1 MVKKLAVFDL
11 DGTLNRTDLYSVP
24 AHLKALGERGINNVT
39 PETIIS
45 TYGERA
51 NDYVRKLVGDVT
63 DEEARSYFRRSGK
76 V

>member
-45 TYGERA
+45 TTVNVQMIMYE
-51 NDYVRKLVGDVT
+51 NWSVM
-63 DEEARSYFRRSGK
+63 
-76 V
+76 

>member
-51 NDYVRKLVGDVT
+51 NDYVRK
-63 DEEARSYFRRSGK
+63 
-76 V
+76 